1 MNMGGR
7 RNWRPTFTTLAL
19 FAVALTLFFINDVNK
34 KWRKTALLRY
44 DAAIYY
50 SYLPA
55 IFIYKDLD
63 LKYMDTLPGYLKEHY
78 KVTCEVL
85 PNGKRYIKTTMGLA
99 YMHLPFFFLGHIK
112 AGLAGKKQDG
122 YSSPYENFLVYGAY
136 FYVMLA
142 LILLSVVLRAYFD
155 DWVAGLSILSIAV
168 GTNLMYYS
176 TLEGLH
182 VHAYNFSLFCFF
194 LYGVY
199 RYFQRPAPWKA
210 LLLGLLLG
218 LITLIRPTNILI
230 GLLLPFYGVTNWT
243 ELKARFRFFW
253 KNGPSVLLFLGAFI
267 LPWIPQLAF
276 WHYVSGKWLFFS
288 YGEKERFFWTSP
300 HLLYGFFSYR
310 KGLFIYTPIMALAF
324 TGLFFLRKYAADFF
338 WPLILFVPL
347 NFYVIFSWW
356 SWWYGG
362 CYGMR
367 PAIDSYGLMAISLG
381 AFFTWI
387 FRRKSAV
394 PKILVMILWGALI
407 YLSGFQTWQ
416 YKKGLIHWDAMTKEA
431 YWAVFLKTQK
441 PADFGELLWPPSN
454 EKAME
459 GIDEYSQR
467 KK

>member
-1 MNMGGR
+1 MAFNR
-7 RNWRPTFTTLAL
+7 HWRPTFTTLAL
-19 FAVALTLFFINDVNK
+19 FLVALTLFFINDNNK

-55 IFIYKDLD
+55 FFIYKDID
-63 LKYMDTLPGYLKEHY
+63 LKYMDTLPGYLKEYY
-78 KVTCEVL
+78 KVTCEEL
-85 PNGKRYIKTTMGLA
+85 PSGKRYIKTTMGLA

-155 DWVAGLSILSIAV
+155 DWVTGLSILSVGI
-168 GTNLMYYS
+168 GTNLMYYT

-182 VHAYNFSLFCFF
+182 VHAFNFSLFCFF

-199 RYFQRPAPWKA
+199 RYFQRPAIWKA
-210 LLLGLLLG
+210 MLLGLLLG

-230 GLLLPFYGVTNWT
+230 GLLLPLYGVKKGTDLKERLVFFLKNW
-243 ELKARFRFFW
+243 
-253 KNGPSVLLFLGAFI
+253 PSVLLFCGAFI
-267 LPWIPQLAF
+267 LPWLPQMAF
-276 WHYVSGKWLFFS
+276 WHYVSGKWFFFS
-288 YGEKERFFWTSP
+288 YGEKERFFWMNP
-300 HLLYGFFSYR
+300 KFIYGFFSYR
-310 KGLFIYTPIMALAF
+310 KGLLIYTPMMALAF
-324 TGLFFLRKYAADFF
+324 AGLFFLKKYAAGFF
-338 WPLILFVPL
+338 WALALFVPL

-362 CYGMR
+362 SYGMR
-367 PAIDSYGLMAISLG
+367 PAIDSYGLMAIPLA
-381 AFFTWI
+381 AFFTWAFRQKLASVKALVLVAWGFLI
-387 FRRKSAV
+387 F
-394 PKILVMILWGALI
+394 
-407 YLSGFQTWQ
+407 LSGFQTWQ
-416 YKKGLIHWDAMTKEA
+416 YKKGLIHWDSMTKEA
-431 YWAVFLKTQK
+431 YRAVFFKVQK
-441 PADFGELLWPPSN
+441 PASFEEFLWSPSN
-454 EKAME
+454 KKAIE